1 MREEKREKRSQER
14 MNRSRMNTIDRMNQ
28 ERLERMDEWMNE
40 VVEEEEKRRRR
51 QQASKSG
58 WWVGWLANIDR
69 SNKPSRAKQGWRKN
83 ERTNEG

>member
-1 MREEKREKRSQER
+1 MREGTREKRGQER

-28 ERLERMDEWMNE
+28 ERLEGMDEWMNE
-40 VVEEEEKRRRR
+40 VVEEEEKRRKK
-51 QQASKSG
+51 ATSKQE
-58 WWVGWLANIDR
+58 WLVGWLANIDR